1 MTSLPFMDFSGLV
14 TWKILRIWGEVL
26 FYAPRNLGIYG
37 ITKLQKAQLRK
48 VLLAKWKKHL
58 FHSIA
63 V

>member
-37 ITKLQKAQLRK
+37 ITKLQKALIK
-48 VLLAKWKKHL
+48 
-58 FHSIA
+58 SINLQA
-63 V
+63 VFIRTDLQRN